1 MKRLL
6 LFSFIVFASCKPK
19 EVETTIAS
27 TIDKTHQISHAKGFT
42 IEKLTNGITRIEV
55 SSPWPGSEKT
65 FVYALVSKDKLNELP
80 INKSGYDAVIGIP
93 VKHLIVTSTTHIPA
107 LEALGVLG
115 NLVGFPGT
123 AYVSSIEARKRIDS
137 GQVLELGSNET
148 LNTEL
153 TLSLTPDLVVG
164 FGVNGQNKIYETLI
178 QSHIPVVYNGDW
190 TEETPLGKSEWIK
203 FFAPFFGKEKQADSI
218 FSAIEASYANSK
230 QLALRGVKKPTVLS
244 GALYKDIWYL
254 PGGKSW
260 AAQFISDANADY
272 IWKDTKE
279 TGSLSLSIESVLEKG
294 KDADIWI
301 SPSQFTAYEE
311 LAKSS
316 PHYTQFSAYKNKKIH
331 TYSLTAGATGGL
343 LYYELAPNRPD
354 MALKD
359 LIHIFHP
366 ELLPDYTPY
375 FFKPL
380 N

>member
-6 LFSFIVFASCKPK
+6 LISFIIFASCKPK
-19 EVETTIAS
+19 EVETTVAS
-27 TIDKTHQISHAKGFT
+27 TVDKTYQISHAKGFT
-42 IEKLTNGITRIEV
+42 IEKLINGITRITV
-55 SSPWPGSEKT
+55 SSPWPESEKKYT
-65 FVYALVSKDKLNELP
+65 YALVLKDKLNELSL
-80 INKSGYDAVIGIP
+80 NKSDYDAVIGVP
-93 VKHLIVTSTTHIPA
+93 VEHVVVTSTTHVPA
-107 LEALGVLG
+107 LEALGVLEK
-115 NLVGFPGT
+115 LVGFPGT
-123 AYVSSIEARKRIDS
+123 TYVSSIEARKRIDS
-137 GQVLELGSNET
+137 NLIAELGSNEAI
-148 LNTEL
+148 NTEL
-153 TLSLTPDLVVG
+153 TLSLNPDLVVG
-164 FGVNGQNKIYETLI
+164 FGVNSQNKIYETLI
-178 QSHIPVVYNGDW
+178 QSNISVVYNGDW

-218 FSAIEASYANSK
+218 FSAIEASYTDSK
-230 QLALRGVKKPTVLS
+230 QLALKGETKPTVLS

-254 PGGKSW
+254 PGGNSW
-260 AAQFISDANADY
+260 ATQFITDANADY

-301 SPSQFTAYEE
+301 SPSQFTAYDE

-316 PHYTQFSAYKNKKIH
+316 PHYTQFSAYKNRKIH
-331 TYSLTAGATGGL
+331 TYALTAGATGGL

-354 MALKD
+354 MVLKD

-366 ELLPDYTPY
+366 DLLPDHSPY